1 MSDLVTGLVRLMES
15 NYTQP
20 VNIGNPEEHSITD
33 FANKIRDTV
42 QKQTKRETKSDIIH
56 LHAVQDDP
64 RQRKPDITLAKKVL
78 NGWTPKIGIDEG
90 LVKTIEYF
98 TRELERNNFDLK
110 DTTSFANI
118 DAVTLSLV
126 NNGL

>member
-1 MSDLVTGLVRLMES
+1 MAFLIAAR
-15 NYTQP
+15 
-20 VNIGNPEEHSITD
+20 H
-33 FANKIRDTV
+33 
-42 QKQTKRETKSDIIH
+42 QTKRETKSDIIH

-110 DTTSFANI
+110 DTTSFSNI
-118 DAVTLSLV
+118 DAVTLALV